1 MYLTLTILE
10 VFLLLSLHV
19 LPIESGKCMK
29 TYEAGVLF
37 EIKYLLTI
45 IATSIK
51 L

>member
-1 MYLTLTILE
+1 MFCPLK
-10 VFLLLSLHV
+10 
-19 LPIESGKCMK
+19 SGKCMK
-29 TYEAGVLF
+29 TDEAGVIF